1 MPEHLEED
9 PCELHSPLGGSPVGK
24 SPKPDKDH
32 DQIDDNELFDDAIG
46 MFGEILMPAAIVGKN
61 QFDRPYFKRLFPS
74 V

>member
-9 PCELHSPLGGSPVGK
+9 PSELHSPLGGSPVGK

-32 DQIDDNELFDDAIG
+32 ELFDDAIG

-61 QFDRPYFKRLFPS
+61 QFDRPYYKRLFPS